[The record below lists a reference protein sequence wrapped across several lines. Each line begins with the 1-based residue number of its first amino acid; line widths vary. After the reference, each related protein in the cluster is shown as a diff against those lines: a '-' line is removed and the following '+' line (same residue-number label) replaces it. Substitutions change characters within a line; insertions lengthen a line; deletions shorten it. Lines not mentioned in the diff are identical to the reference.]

1 MSEEIIC
8 HMLKV
13 FQIFRAS
20 RIAVAECQP
29 IDAPGLAPGPDRIR
43 RISLMC
49 YSAQWFPGFWIKII
63 RMIGGIIRTD
73 NYA

>member
-20 RIAVAECQP
+20 RIAVAERQP
-29 IDAPGLAPGPDRIR
+29 IDAPSLASGPDRIR
-43 RISLMC
+43 RISLMR
-49 YSAQWFPGFWIKII
+49 YSAQRFPGFRIKII